1 MFKFNFLKF
10 RKKRKIIP
18 KFKVGIL
25 KSKVKVS
32 QATKGKSYKV

>member
-18 KFKVGIL
+18 KFKAGIL
-25 KSKVKVS
+25 KSKVKIS
-32 QATKGKSYKV
+32 QVTLGKPF